1 MLASIKK
8 AFKWKP
14 LTKSTEEKKR
24 QNSLIL
30 AAFVGVLEDVLFWK
44 KMWLSL
50 VFVFILNIIYF
61 VCLHFNVNFVEFTI
75 YLLTVIVAID
85 ALEAWLKHKHRTA
98 CLKKLANHNG
108 AKLSAAVA
116 HFQEWIKMRWNG
128 YIDLRETNHTKAF
141 LLVNILLGIVFLV
154 GKCLSGYKLIYIVLM
169 ITCLTYKIS
178 KPIIKLARTIHQN
191 AESDG
196 ELEGLIPEVSDVD
209 IKILSIESETKQV
222 FDEKQS
228 LDYWKP
234 DDIPIDDSDSS
245 DHSSSLVTNMSLEK
259 MQAFEKEVEITDSSE
274 DEYIPLVQQ
283 KQLQSTLEEVQPA
296 ATWGGAA
303 YNAFFNIAGAVS
315 NMVYT
320 VPDDKKRKRVSSVD
334 SSDGFEMIDKNDLN

>member
-228 LDYWKP
+228 L
-234 DDIPIDDSDSS
+234 
-245 DHSSSLVTNMSLEK
+245 
-259 MQAFEKEVEITDSSE
+259 
-274 DEYIPLVQQ
+274 VQQ